1 MSSFFFFFFCLPFTD
16 FDIFFPAALNETKL
30 STFFIFFSS
39 EKIEAFLQREVS
51 ASVQERATSGE
62 KGAFDTAI
70 VPLVQIGSLGIRQ
83 DEDFT
88 YRFLEVFNSQ
98 HNVYYLA
105 SGYFN
110 LTPQY
115 VQKIANSAAT
125 FKVLTAS
132 PRVRAAI
139 FSFD

>member
-1 MSSFFFFFFCLPFTD
+1 M
-16 FDIFFPAALNETKL
+16 
-30 STFFIFFSS
+30 
-39 EKIEAFLQREVS
+39 S